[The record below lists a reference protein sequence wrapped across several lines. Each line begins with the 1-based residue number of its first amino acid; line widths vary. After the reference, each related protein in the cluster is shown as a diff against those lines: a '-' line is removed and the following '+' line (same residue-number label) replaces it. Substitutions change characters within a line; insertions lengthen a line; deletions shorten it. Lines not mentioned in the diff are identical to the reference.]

1 MDWPQIVTAIAQ
13 ATGTFVAFV
22 ALLALIYVSQ
32 PMQAWL
38 KRNEQ
43 YNQLDPYDC
52 DVLKAIHESRL
63 GLGLILLRT
72 GDIEPIIE
80 RTSPLPNMA
89 ESHNLK
95 VGQAFYQLSLES
107 LESMGFLK
115 EEKTTLSR
123 PVRTIGSSSESYDG
137 SEYRRFRLTGA
148 GKQFIDKYGKKL
160 RRERYRGSVD
170 LTPPEHRRDKPG
182 RREAHIRKEPPPFE
196 STSVPFFWIKILA
209 DKKQKGSVEGLA
221 RVPGHGLG
229 IEDGDAVYIWIK
241 ESIPQYP
248 GNVALS
254 AEVLRVEEC
263 GAVDNR
269 CLRVGEHTLMKL
281 TNIHPWRRNN
291 G

>member
-13 ATGTFVAFV
+13 AVGTVVAFL
-22 ALLALIYVSQ
+22 AFLALIYVSQ

-38 KRNEQ
+38 RRDEP
-43 YNQLDPYDC
+43 YNHLDPYDR

-63 GLGLILLRT
+63 GLGSILLRT

-80 RTSPLPNMA
+80 RTSPLPNIA
-89 ESHNLK
+89 ESHNLT

-107 LESMGFLK
+107 LESMGFLN

-123 PVRTIGSSSESYDG
+123 PVRTIGSSSESHDRPQ
-137 SEYRRFRLTGA
+137 YRRFRLTGA
-148 GKQFIDKYGKKL
+148 GKHFIDEHDKKL

-170 LTPPEHRRDKPG
+170 LTPPEHRRDKFG

-196 STSVPFFWIKILA
+196 SISVPFFWIRIVA
-209 DKKQKGSVEGLA
+209 DKKQKEIVKGIA

-229 IEDGDAVYIWIK
+229 VEDGDAVFILIK
-241 ESIPQYP
+241 EPIPQYP
-248 GNVALS
+248 GEVVLS
-254 AEVLRVEEC
+254 AEVLIVEEC

-269 CLRVGEHTLMKL
+269 CLRVEEHTLMKV
-281 TNIHPWRRNN
+281 TNIQPWRRNN